1 MGKQWKTVSDFI
13 LGISKITAG
22 GDCSH
27 ETKRRFLLG
36 REVMTNLDS
45 ILKSR
50 HITFP
55 YIISRVFLFSSGKYA
70 EGELLDLINVLFSVL
85 GRGGACH
92 IILHSGHSK
101 FQFQQRYLR
110 VPFLHIPTNPHYF
123 SLFYD
128 NRSNRCEV
136 ISQFAVDL
144 HFPEDEWCW
153 ESFQVHVSPCM
164 SPLIK
169 VV

>member
-1 MGKQWKTVSDFI
+1 MAGSEPFP
-13 LGISKITAG
+13 GISSFNFSQRSYEVGTAIW
-22 GDCSH
+22 
-27 ETKRRFLLG
+27 TVL
-36 REVMTNLDS
+36 
-45 ILKSR
+45 
-50 HITFP
+50 

-101 FQFQQRYLR
+101 FQFQQRCLR

-144 HFPEDEWCW
+144 HFPEDEWC
-153 ESFQVHVSPCM
+153 
-164 SPLIK
+164 
-169 VV
+169 